1 MKIKRYSLDRMTIGE
16 FADMH
21 NLTMEIRER
30 HPRDESDRFYAH
42 FERAEVI
49 QGGCLIGEYGNGRTE
64 EDAIASYAESI
75 SGKRLAIGA
84 YTADRREIQVPVLS
98 R

>member
-1 MKIKRYSLDRMTIGE
+1 MKIKRYNLDRMTIEE
-16 FADMH
+16 FANMY

-30 HPRDESDRFYAH
+30 HPRDTDDRFYAH
-42 FERAEVI
+42 FERAEVMR
-49 QGGCLIGEYGNGRTE
+49 GGCLIGEYGNGRTE
-64 EDAIASYAESI
+64 EDAIENYAVAI

-84 YTADRREIQVPVLS
+84 YTAERREIQVPVLS